1 MNKYHNS
8 KIYTIRSYKTDLY
21 YIGSTTQSLSQ
32 RMAGHR
38 GHKKDTK
45 ARDILIFDDAYIE
58 LLENIKCE
66 NKEELTKREGEL
78 IREHKNNIV
87 NICINGRTYKEYYDE
102 NKDKL
107 KEQNKKYRKEHI
119 EEKKKYDEEH
129 KEQIKEQRKKYKEE
143 NKEKIKEQRKK
154 YNEKYR
160 QKIKTQNQL
169 IVST

>member
-38 GHKKDTK
+38 GHKKHTK

-87 NICINGRTYKEYYDE
+87 NICINGRTYKEYRNDNKEKMKEYNKKYQLE
-102 NKDKL
+102 NKDRLNEL
-107 KEQNKKYRKEHI
+107 KKKYR
-119 EEKKKYDEEH
+119 DEH
-129 KEQIKEQRKKYKEE
+129 KEHKKEYDKQYQLKKK
-143 NKEKIKEQRKK
+143 
-154 YNEKYR
+154 
-160 QKIKTQNQL
+160 NQL

>member
-32 RMAGHR
+32 RMAQHR
-38 GHKKDTK
+38 SHKNTK
-45 ARDILIFDDAYIE
+45 AIDILIFDDAYIE
-58 LLENIKCE
+58 LLENIKCD

-87 NICINGRTYKEYYDE
+87 NICINGRTYKEYRNDNKEKMKEYNKKYQLE
-102 NKDKL
+102 NKDRLNEL
-107 KEQNKKYRKEHI
+107 KKKYR
-119 EEKKKYDEEH
+119 DEH
-129 KEQIKEQRKKYKEE
+129 KEHKKEYDKQYQLKKK
-143 NKEKIKEQRKK
+143 
-154 YNEKYR
+154 
-160 QKIKTQNQL
+160 NQL